1 MEGPM
6 KIKML
11 VTAMTTALYSVG
23 MAQAAV
29 MNDPTDQ
36 VHTLKA
42 PNVTSEQIKQFQKD
56 LDLSALSMMQNDGLN
71 VQIAPQYDKF
81 VVEEGITGEQVYIV
95 RLIGNPVSVA
105 ANDPNSVIAQALAH
119 KGATKVFN
127 KGQPVV
133 AEVAQYQQQ
142 LLSAQQGVIS
152 QISALVGVNEVR
164 QQFTKALNGFSVTMT
179 PEQAQQV
186 STLGSVVAVTRAKTY
201 ELLSDTGPKHIGA
214 DTIWEGTATQN
225 SMQYKGED
233 QIIAIIDTGIN
244 SDHPSFADVGGDGYD
259 HTNPWGEGVY
269 VGNCADPAVA
279 EFVACNDKLIGMRS
293 YASITDNYETMRPGW
308 PAIAEDYQ
316 GHGSHVASTAAGN
329 VLKDVDY
336 LLPEAGENA
345 DGTVLKEALFPE
357 ISGVAPHANI
367 IAYQVCNANNDSGFR
382 GCPGEALVAGI
393 EDAIA
398 DGVDVINF
406 SIGGADS
413 NVWGDPIQLA
423 FLSAREAGINVA
435 AAAGN
440 SGQACGA
447 ECFGMLDNSSPWLAQ
462 VAATTHGREIAIDT
476 AVSYAGFIDDTLGSE
491 VPLWSE
497 TGLSGGSIN
506 PVETTG
512 VVVWAKDYAD
522 INGVKDWNGYCV
534 DEYPADTFNFFK
546 DGTEIAGAADG
557 STNVFVICQRHVPT
571 DPNANARTAKVAN
584 VKAGGADGFI
594 MYNRDGSQ
602 GTVPTQYELP
612 SVHFTYD
619 QWNGMYYGYNHP
631 DNTDGLE
638 DWVDS
643 FAELGHMITINPT
656 VIERRVNPDDA
667 DMLAKFSSRG
677 PSYSNTEILA
687 PAMAAPGVN
696 IFAAYSDEQPFTA
709 TPFGQDFAA
718 ISGTSMAS
726 PHVAGAMAL
735 LRQANPTWT
744 ASEVQSALS
753 MTADNVV
760 KYHRLNNS
768 SSDLG
773 DAEIYRAGTGRINL
787 ENAVK
792 SGLIMDETAENFMAA
807 NPDNGGTPH
816 KLNMPN
822 LVNFSCAPECQ
833 WIRTVKA
840 TKDGTWSVT
849 NDDVINWSFDL
860 RNQADQNGVSIE
872 VIPREFSLKAGQS
885 QTIVV
890 KASIMDTQ
898 DWFSNSE
905 VELHSNLIFTAQ
917 EADIP
922 EAHWPVVFKYDRG
935 ELPARL
941 QATAHHDS
949 GSYQVNDVMLPS
961 TETPF
966 TRVFAPV
973 KAEVVSVTLT
983 KDDDAYFPWSMN
995 ADLNVPRE
1003 DRIDEATHTI
1013 MIDVPADSKRLIVES
1028 HGTTESDASGSV
1040 DLGNIL
1046 VYVGKDYNGNGQADP
1061 FEEILCVSNHIIYDN
1076 FCNINNPEE
1085 GTYWA
1090 LFYNNAKNGEFS
1102 EIPETFT
1109 FASAVVSNDVAAN
1122 MSLVAPAS
1130 DGHQAVDLTLNWDME
1145 MTEGDVY
1152 YTTLDIGTSQVNAG
1166 NIGNIPFKLTRGKN
1180 HVSLEVAQTQ
1190 AKTET
1195 QVPYTFAVMPNHTGT
1210 DRAYTISA
1218 TLPEG
1223 LTVKPSNVMSSS
1235 PSKMDITVEGN
1246 NITITGTQ
1254 LDTMDLKPS
1263 YNMTTNLDD
1272 AMCRT
1277 PNFGNANP
1285 GGYVDL
1291 ASFGIGPL
1299 FGGFMDNNLPDY
1311 RSGTIL
1317 PTGLIFNGAIDNF
1330 HLYNNGKDLNMD
1342 NKLVGIRGNGFMDL
1356 WGQPTFF
1363 PDYKPFPYNSFPYE
1377 GISALWRGWGWS
1389 QFDEPAPMN
1398 RDVMSVKFGGGNGIS
1413 LASSGQYS
1421 IIEWDGASDYGDV
1434 VYDRATRSYTWTKR
1448 DNSFDFELILDKDVN
1463 FTEGRY
1469 EIYMAYNN
1477 LDFGTTDGRGSIGL
1491 QGFKGP
1497 VYNRGPLSAFLG
1509 AEFKFNQLDE
1519 TLVDNMVICY
1529 DYEGP
1534 ESSQFEVTAWVD
1546 VNANAAGKT
1555 LEFTAVS
1562 SIEGMADTLL
1572 SHQMTVVSNLTIGEL
1587 NDMETEEE
1595 VSISFPVFYAD
1606 EKNSVN
1612 AISASGEG
1620 IEFSVDDH
1628 TPGGMITITPVL
1640 DYFGETEVTVT
1651 VADVENPADS
1661 VSTTFMLTVTDV
1673 YDAPGNSDDEKK
1685 DKKKSKGGSF
1695 GIAVMLMLIAAG
1707 IRRKSFMK
1715 VA

>member
-29 MNDPTDQ
+29 MNDPADQ
-36 VHTLKA
+36 VHALQA

-71 VQIAPQYDKF
+71 VQINQQHNKF
-81 VVEEGITGEQVYIV
+81 VHEEGITGEQVYIV
-95 RLIGNPVSVA
+95 RLIANPISMA
-105 ANDPNSVIAQALAH
+105 ANTPNSPIAQALALS
-119 KGATKVFN
+119 GATKAFN

-142 LLSAQQGVIS
+142 LLSNQRVVIS
-152 QISALVGVNEVR
+152 EISALVGINDVR
-164 QQFTKALNGFSVTMT
+164 QQFTKALNGFSVSMT

-186 STLGSVVAVTRAKTY
+186 STLGSVSGVTRAKTY

-214 DTIWEGTATQN
+214 DTLWEGTATQN
-225 SMQYKGED
+225 NMQYKGED

-259 HTNPWGEGVY
+259 HTNPWGDGVY
-269 VGNCADPAVA
+269 VGNCADEAVS
-279 EFVACNDKLIGMRS
+279 EFVSCNDKLIGMRS
-293 YASITDNYETMRPGW
+293 YSAITDNYETMRPGW

-329 VLKDVDY
+329 VLKNVDY

-345 DGTVLKEALFPE
+345 DGTVLKEGLFPE
-357 ISGVAPHANI
+357 VSGVAPHANI
-367 IAYQVCNANNDSGFR
+367 IAYQVCNPTNDQGFA

-413 NVWGDPIQLA
+413 NVWSDPVQLA

-462 VAATTHGREIAIDT
+462 VAATTHGREIAVDT
-476 AVSYAGFIDDTLGSE
+476 GVDYAGFIDDTLGSE
-491 VPLWSE
+491 MPSWAE

-506 PVETTG
+506 SVESTG

-522 INGVKDWNGYCV
+522 INGVKDYNGYCV
-534 DEYPADTFNFFK
+534 NEYPADTFNFFK
-546 DGTEIAGAADG
+546 NGTEIVGAADG
-557 STNVFVICQRHVPT
+557 STNVFVICQRHNPT

-594 MYNRDGSQ
+594 MYNRDANQ
-602 GTVPTQYELP
+602 GVVPTEYELP

-619 QWNGMYYGYNHP
+619 QWNGAYYGYNNP
-631 DNTDGLE
+631 GNTDGLE

-643 FAELGHMITINPT
+643 YSELGHMITIQPT
-656 VIERRVNPDDA
+656 VIERRVNAEDA
-667 DMLAKFSSRG
+667 DMLADFSSRG
-677 PSYSNTEILA
+677 PSYSNVEILA

-696 IFAAYSDEQPFTA
+696 IFAAYSDEKPFTA

-726 PHVAGAMAL
+726 PHVAGAMLL

-760 KYHRLNNS
+760 KYHRLNNK
-768 SSDLG
+768 SDDIG
-773 DAEIYRAGTGRINL
+773 DAEVYRAGTGRINL

-792 SGLIMDETAENFMAA
+792 SGLIMDETADNFMAS
-807 NPDNGGTPH
+807 NPNNGGTPH

-849 NDDVINWSFDL
+849 HDDVINWNFDL
-860 RNQADQNGVSIE
+860 RNQAAQNGVNIE
-872 VIPREFSLKAGQS
+872 VTPSEFSLKAGQT

-905 VELHSNLIFTAQ
+905 VELHSNLIFSAQ
-917 EADIP
+917 EEDIP
-922 EAHWPVVFKYDRG
+922 QAHWPVVFKYDRG

-941 QATAHHDS
+941 EATAHRDA
-949 GSYQVNDVMLPS
+949 GSYQINDVMLPS
-961 TETPF
+961 TQEPF

-973 KAEVVSVTLT
+973 KATVESVTLP
-983 KDDDAYFPWSMN
+983 KDNERYFPWSMN
-995 ADLNVPRE
+995 ADLSIPLE
-1003 DRIDEATHTI
+1003 ERIDEATHTV
-1013 MIDVPADSKRLIVES
+1013 MIDVPANSKRLIVES
-1028 HGTTESDASGSV
+1028 HGTSESAAEGTFDQ
-1040 DLGNIL
+1040 GNIL

-1061 FEEILCVSNHIIYDN
+1061 FEEILCVSNHILYDN

-1090 LFYNNAKNGEFS
+1090 LFYNASENGEFS
-1102 EIPETFT
+1102 EILETFT
-1109 FASAVVSNDVAAN
+1109 FATAVVSGDIASN
-1122 MSLVAPAS
+1122 MSLIAPSS
-1130 DGHQAVDLTLNWDME
+1130 DGYQSVDLTLNWDMP
-1145 MTEGDVY
+1145 MMEGEVY
-1152 YTTLDIGTSQVNAG
+1152 YTSLDIGTSAVNAG

-1180 HVSLEVAQTQ
+1180 DVSIEVPQDQ
-1190 AKTET
+1190 AKTGE
-1195 QVPYTFAVMPNHTGT
+1195 QIPYTFAVLPNQSGA
-1210 DRAYTISA
+1210 DREFSISA

-1223 LTVKPSNVMSSS
+1223 LTVTPSNVLSSN
-1235 PSKMDITVEGN
+1235 PSAMDITVDGN
-1246 NITITGTQ
+1246 TITITGTQ
-1254 LDTMDLKPS
+1254 LDTMTDKPS

-1277 PNFGNANP
+1277 PNFGNSNP

-1291 ASFGIGPL
+1291 ASFGIGTL
-1299 FGGFMDNNLPDY
+1299 FGGFDEYGSPDY

-1317 PTGLIFNGAIDNF
+1317 PTGLLFNGATDAY
-1330 HLYNNGKDLNMD
+1330 HLFNNTENLNAD
-1342 NKLVGIRGNGFMDL
+1342 NKIVGIRGNGFIDL
-1356 WGQPTFF
+1356 WGQPTFY

-1377 GISALWRGWGWS
+1377 GLGVLWRGWGFNDLGS
-1389 QFDEPAPMN
+1389 QMN
-1398 RDVMSVKFGGGNGIS
+1398 RDVMSTPFGGGNGIS
-1413 LASSGQYS
+1413 IASTGQYS
-1421 IIEWDGASDYGDV
+1421 IIEWDGASDYGDP
-1434 VYDRATRSYTWTKR
+1434 VYDRATRSYTWTQR
-1448 DNSFDFELILDKDVN
+1448 DNSYDFELILDKDVK
-1463 FTEGRY
+1463 FGEGQY

-1497 VYNRGPLSAFLG
+1497 IYSRGPLSAYLA
-1509 AEFKFNQLDE
+1509 AEFKLNHLDE
-1519 TLVDNMVICY
+1519 TLFDNLVVCY
-1529 DYEGP
+1529 DYVGP

-1546 VNANAAGKT
+1546 VAERAAGKT

-1562 SIEGMADTLL
+1562 NIEGMAQINL
-1572 SHQMTVVSNLTIGEL
+1572 SHSLKVVSNLSMGEL

-1595 VSISFPVFYAD
+1595 VSISFPVYYAD
-1606 EKNSVN
+1606 ERNSVN

-1620 IEFSVDDH
+1620 IEYSVDDH
-1628 TPGGMITITPVL
+1628 DTGGMLTITPVL
-1640 DYFGETEVTVT
+1640 DYYGETEVTVT
-1651 VADVENPADS
+1651 VSDVENPADS

-1673 YDAPGNSDDEKK
+1673 YDEPVTEEDEDEKK

-1707 IRRKSFMK
+1707 LRRKAIK
-1715 VA
+1715 NIA